1 MTMPRHGKKLQNF
14 LLWNQEADD
23 FETWYTASGTG
34 VLPFFQMMTLLGWP
48 LPFLWWGQIYF
59 LMLLHGE
66 SLIYRIHFMYFQVC
80 SNSAYPQHSGERY
93 RIIGPLVIFVFFKEA
108 CQSMVQKW
116 YIVNLQQLM
125 FMILRQNCTQI
136 NQVSPFWG
144 QSNNFHIR
152 NCSYRADQLGF
163 FNASR
168 SLV

>member
-1 MTMPRHGKKLQNF
+1 MTTQGQVHSLTFVQGHSDSTFSNFFSSETAWPMWGMKIVKMFQVTWPCPDMVKNFKNF

-34 VLPFFQMMTLLGWP
+34 VLPFFQMMTLGWP
-48 LPFLWWGQIYF
+48 IPFLWRGQICF

-93 RIIGPLVIFVFFKEA
+93 RIIGPLVIFFSSKTHQEA

-116 YIVNLQQLM
+116 YILST
-125 FMILRQNCTQI
+125 C
-136 NQVSPFWG
+136 
-144 QSNNFHIR
+144 NN
-152 NCSYRADQLGF
+152 
-163 FNASR
+163 
-168 SLV
+168 